1 MESIVVTDN
10 TIKNACCMYSMVM
23 LCVLLPTLRATYS
36 TSSPLLP
43 PSRHACLVVEYG
55 CSTSTSR
62 NSSIMSKRAVLP
74 TLYIHCCRLYVASV
88 ASYVTQQQHYG
99 ASIIPAVVTY

>member
-1 MESIVVTDN
+1 MHVACILWLCYVYYYLRYGLRTVLVVH
-10 TIKNACCMYSMVM
+10 YSLHLGM
-23 LCVLLPTLRATYS
+23 
-36 TSSPLLP
+36 
-43 PSRHACLVVEYG
+43 HAWVVEYG